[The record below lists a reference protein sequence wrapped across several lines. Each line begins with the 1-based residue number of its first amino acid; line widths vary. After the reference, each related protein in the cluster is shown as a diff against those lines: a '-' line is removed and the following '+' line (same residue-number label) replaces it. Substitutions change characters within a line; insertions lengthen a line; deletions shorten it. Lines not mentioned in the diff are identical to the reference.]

1 MIREARADE
10 LKKQMKAQR
19 SAESGQVSR
28 NSMIMLQGDENDLL
42 SESPLFE
49 KEKSE
54 VVPNNV
60 STFNEKEEL
69 LEDVNLELINEIEEY
84 VRTVMENNETQI
96 EMSDTPLGD
105 HGAQAVSAAV
115 PYCEALKE
123 INMSNCEIKDAGAKF
138 LFDEL

>member
-1 MIREARADE
+1 
-10 LKKQMKAQR
+10 
-19 SAESGQVSR
+19 
-28 NSMIMLQGDENDLL
+28 
-42 SESPLFE
+42 
-49 KEKSE
+49 
-54 VVPNNV
+54 
-60 STFNEKEEL
+60 L

-115 PYCEALKE
+115 TYCEALKE